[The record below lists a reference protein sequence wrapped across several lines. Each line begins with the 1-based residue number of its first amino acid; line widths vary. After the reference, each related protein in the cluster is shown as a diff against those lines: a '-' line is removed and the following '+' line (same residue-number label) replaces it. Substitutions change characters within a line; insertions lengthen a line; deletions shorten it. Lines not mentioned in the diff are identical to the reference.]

1 MFVDLKPLGVT
12 PDSQKI
18 AIKMARGQEGMEAGE
33 DSGFTE
39 IISALLAATPEQ
51 LQNSLG
57 KMEWVKVHGDGAGYA
72 PVIDLSA
79 VEEKGSAMMQMLSAE
94 IGQQMDGLDSGVGK
108 GGIEIAPNTP
118 LPGAASDA
126 PEKGLSQIALPP
138 AELESDDL
146 MPSQINRDPKAAPG
160 GGEIGK
166 SAAPDRLNIAGPTIP
181 AAGSDGENFKPA
193 DLQAKMP
200 PHPSGEL
207 PLKRVPNPRDPLPTA
222 TLPEEMIN
230 KEARNSEPLI
240 SRMSALP
247 NQAATNAMGEQPGG
261 QQSTDQNGN
270 GHHAWQFMKK
280 ETGRHLATEASG
292 QSFKPA
298 HLEGSAQLSAD
309 PQELLTGNRAE
320 SSADLQPAAT
330 RMKMVPGQSVEL
342 VSGHHDSA
350 SQTSDPQSNIIR
362 QIVQRMTLQTQGAQS
377 TMTVKL
383 KPEFLGNVHMQIST
397 DNQQVVVRMA
407 TESLAV
413 KEMVEQ
419 GLQHLKTELQNHG
432 LEINKFDVFVAG
444 DKEDSR
450 PGQDLAGFR
459 QALKERRKATPESS
473 SVAGGSRENS
483 AAAKQAEHGPGQ
495 GSSNEINYF
504 V

>member
-1 MFVDLKPLGVT
+1 MQTSLMFVDLKPLGVT

-33 DSGFTE
+33 DSGFSE

-57 KMEWVKVHGDGAGYA
+57 KLEWVKVHGDGEGYA
-72 PVIDLSA
+72 PLIDLSA
-79 VEEKGSAMMQMLSAE
+79 VEEKGSAMVRMLSAD
-94 IGQQMDGLDSGVGK
+94 IGQQLDGLGSGVGK
-108 GGIEIAPNTP
+108 GGLEITPNTH

-126 PEKGLSQIALPP
+126 PVKGLSQIALPP
-138 AELESDDL
+138 AELESNDL
-146 MPSQINRDPKAAPG
+146 IPSMINRDP
-160 GGEIGK
+160 GGELGK
-166 SAAPDRLNIAGPTIP
+166 SAALDRLK
-181 AAGSDGENFKPA
+181 AAGSTIPGAGNDVEILKPV
-193 DLQAKMP
+193 DLQSKMT
-200 PHPSGEL
+200 PHPSDEL
-207 PLKRVPNPRDPLPTA
+207 SLKRGSNANDLLTAA

-247 NQAATNAMGEQPGG
+247 DQGANNTAGEQPGD
-261 QQSTDQNGN
+261 QQLTDQNGN
-270 GHHAWQFMKK
+270 GHDARQFMKN
-280 ETGRHLATEASG
+280 ETGGYLTAESSG
-292 QSFKPA
+292 QSFRAA
-298 HLEGSAQLSAD
+298 HLEGSADPSAD

-320 SSADLQPAAT
+320 SRADFQPAAS
-330 RMKMVPGQSVEL
+330 RMKTASGQSMEL
-342 VSGHHDSA
+342 ISGHQDSA
-350 SQTSDPQSNIIR
+350 SQTSDPQSNVIR
-362 QIVQRMTLQTQGAQS
+362 QIVQRMTLQTQALQS

-432 LEINKFDVFVAG
+432 LEIDKFDVFVAG

-450 PGQDLAGFR
+450 PGQDSAGFR
-459 QALKERRKATPESS
+459 QALKERRKATPGGS
-473 SVAGGSRENS
+473 SVGSQENS

>member
-1 MFVDLKPLGVT
+1 M
-12 PDSQKI
+12 
-18 AIKMARGQEGMEAGE
+18 
-33 DSGFTE
+33 
-39 IISALLAATPEQ
+39 
-51 LQNSLG
+51 
-57 KMEWVKVHGDGAGYA
+57 
-72 PVIDLSA
+72 
-79 VEEKGSAMMQMLSAE
+79 
-94 IGQQMDGLDSGVGK
+94 
-108 GGIEIAPNTP
+108 
-118 LPGAASDA
+118 
-126 PEKGLSQIALPP
+126 
-138 AELESDDL
+138 
-146 MPSQINRDPKAAPG
+146 INRDPG
-160 GGEIGK
+160 GGLGK
-166 SAAPDRLNIAGPTIP
+166 SAALDRLKAAGSTIP
-181 AAGSDGENFKPA
+181 AAGNDVEILKA
-193 DLQAKMP
+193 VDLQAKMT
-200 PHPSGEL
+200 PHPSDEL
-207 PLKRVPNPRDPLPTA
+207 SLKRGSNANDSLTTA

-247 NQAATNAMGEQPGG
+247 DQGATNAKGEQPGG
-261 QQSTDQNGN
+261 EQLTDENGN
-270 GHHAWQFMKK
+270 GHDTRQFMKK
-280 ETGRHLATEASG
+280 EAGRHLTTESSG
-292 QSFKPA
+292 QSFRPA
-298 HLEGSAQLSAD
+298 HLEGLAESSAD
-309 PQELLTGNRAE
+309 PQELLSGNRAE
-320 SSADLQPAAT
+320 SSADLQPAAS
-330 RMKMVPGQSVEL
+330 RMKMAPGQSVEL
-342 VSGHHDSA
+342 VSGHHDPA
-350 SQTSDPQSNIIR
+350 SPTSDPQSNIIR
-362 QIVQRMTLQTQGAQS
+362 QIVQRMALQTQGAQS